1 MQKAKR
7 FVPPK
12 PLSLWSVAALAR
24 TIWRGD
30 GDLLSLLPAAAY
42 KMKAGNLGFSRRGI
56 TLFNDPEQVRQ
67 ILFDR
72 DEAFPKS
79 DLMVNALEPL
89 IGDSVF
95 VTYGERWRRQRAM
108 IDPAFSLIRI
118 QNAFRFMQATIDD
131 YESRLEKIAKAGETI
146 SIDQAMS
153 ELTADI
159 ICRSVFSTP
168 LASGTARD
176 VFEDFNVFE
185 RSVAQVEIWRLIVQ
199 KAWSEAPQKP
209 EVLAACKRIRS
220 HLGDLVD
227 THLDDNDGAY
237 NDIASSIIA
246 ARDSETGKPLTRE
259 ELIDQLGVFFLAGHE
274 TTASVLTWVFFILAT
289 RPEILQRVR
298 KEVSTVAGSNTISLE
313 DTKKM
318 PLVRSIFRETL
329 RLYPPVT
336 FLPRVAERE
345 TLIGKRRIRRGTLV
359 MISPWTIH
367 RHRDLWPDPHAFDP
381 ERFMPGRD
389 YPKTAYIPFGAGP
402 HTCVGASFALA
413 ESALIIARLARQFDF
428 QVLEPAKVR
437 VAARLTTRPAEL
449 IQCKVLQRAT

>member
-1 MQKAKR
+1 MQKAES
-7 FVPPK
+7 FIPPK

-24 TIWRGD
+24 TVWRGD
-30 GDLLSLLPAAAY
+30 GDLLSLLPSAAY

-56 TLFNDPEQVRQ
+56 TLFNDPKQVRQ

-72 DEAFPKS
+72 EEAFPKS

-89 IGDSVF
+89 IGESVF

-118 QNAFRFMQATIDD
+118 QNAFRFMQAAIDD
-131 YESRLEKIAKAGETI
+131 YEIRLDEVARTGETI

-168 LASGTARD
+168 LASSTAHD

-209 EVLAACKRIRS
+209 EVLAACQRIRS
-220 HLGDLVD
+220 HLGDLID
-227 THLDDNDGAY
+227 THLEDDKHAY

-246 ARDSETGKPLTRE
+246 ARDSETGKSLTRE

-289 RPEILQRVR
+289 RPETMERVR
-298 KEVSTVAGSNTISLE
+298 EEVSAVAGDNRISLE

-318 PLVRSIFRETL
+318 LFVRSIFRETL

-336 FLPRVAERE
+336 FLPRVAERD
-345 TLIGKRRIRRGTLV
+345 TIIGKRRIKKGTLV

-389 YPKTAYIPFGAGP
+389 YPKGAYIPFGAGP
-402 HTCVGASFALA
+402 HTCVGASFAVA
-413 ESALIIARLARQFDF
+413 ESVLIIARLARRYEF
-428 QVLEPAKVR
+428 QVLDTAKVR

-449 IQCKVLQRAT
+449 IHCKVRAKAP